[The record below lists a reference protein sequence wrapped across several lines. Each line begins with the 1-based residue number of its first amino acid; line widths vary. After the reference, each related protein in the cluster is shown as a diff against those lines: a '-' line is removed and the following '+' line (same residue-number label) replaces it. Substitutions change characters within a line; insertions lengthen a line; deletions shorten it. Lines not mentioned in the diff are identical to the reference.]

1 MGEYFDLFAFRLHSC
16 FFFYNQKQPFRGVL
30 KKSVLK
36 ICSKFTGEHP
46 YQSVISI
53 KLLFNFIEIALRHK
67 CSPVNLLHIFKTPFS
82 RNTFGW
88 LLLYNIDLHLANR
101 DQHNTLENQTNIQ
114 QQKNKIWT
122 ILTQHWLKSW
132 CVYIQVLH
140 TNIDTVFMKRI
151 VHSMFFCF
159 MIGQKKGP
167 MKHSEGFKSLITDF
181 LISLFLLKVKFSDP
195 YRRLFER
202 FSWDKF
208 LKVGFKAQRSLK
220 CSIPESEERL
230 QRKR

>member
-1 MGEYFDLFAFRLHSC
+1 MSVCRGGSRTAATSKMERFVIIVNGWKPLTIITKRSILNVAAVPDLPLVCLKTYLINHHFGRVLWFVCIPFTFL

-53 KLLFNFIEIALRHK
+53 KLLFNFIEIALRHR

-132 CVYIQVLH
+132 CV
-140 TNIDTVFMKRI
+140 
-151 VHSMFFCF
+151 
-159 MIGQKKGP
+159 
-167 MKHSEGFKSLITDF
+167 
-181 LISLFLLKVKFSDP
+181 
-195 YRRLFER
+195 
-202 FSWDKF
+202 
-208 LKVGFKAQRSLK
+208 
-220 CSIPESEERL
+220 
-230 QRKR
+230 